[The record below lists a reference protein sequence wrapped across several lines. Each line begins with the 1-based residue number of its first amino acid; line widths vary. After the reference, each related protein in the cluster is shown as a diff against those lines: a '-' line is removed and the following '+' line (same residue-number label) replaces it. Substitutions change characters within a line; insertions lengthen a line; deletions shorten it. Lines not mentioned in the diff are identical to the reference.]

1 MEPTTTLQ
9 EIHHHWKPIT
19 KPIATKPKSCNKTQR
34 TFSVNKQGKNW
45 LNGTN
50 KQNSMKRK
58 TQQIKFIWRFK
69 PKSQLAIKNNDKKSA
84 SQLKILIQN
93 KPSQSKYPLTK
104 PPNSQISARKKNG
117 FDLCGSVA
125 IHYQP
130 THSKPI
136 IADRN
141 LTTHNPYHGT
151 AINTTREKTQTLQH
165 RSTPQTTT
173 NPHHGAAA
181 RPREREC
188 KDSNAD
194 PHQNPWIIWTTAPP
208 QRPREREERVSE

>member
-1 MEPTTTLQ
+1 MLQGSYSQKKTPKKYYNKPTTTMEPTTTLQ

-104 PPNSQISARKKNG
+104 PPNSQISARKKKWLWSMW
-117 FDLCGSVA
+117 LCD
-125 IHYQP
+125 HP
-130 THSKPI
+130 LP
-136 IADRN
+136 
-141 LTTHNPYHGT
+141 
-151 AINTTREKTQTLQH
+151 
-165 RSTPQTTT
+165 T
-173 NPHHGAAA
+173 NP
-181 RPREREC
+181 
-188 KDSNAD
+188 
-194 PHQNPWIIWTTAPP
+194 
-208 QRPREREERVSE
+208 